1 MFTSCCGSCFGWE
14 TLVDDSLDTPERPQ
28 VRLDPL
34 NMGLDAVIVKN
45 GTRLCGTGGVIA
57 NAAIMQDKAYYE
69 VKLQSE
75 GAWGCGLASERCDLN
90 IVPLKEQSW
99 LIRSDS
105 KLYSNGSELEQVAE
119 LNEGDVIGVSYDH
132 VELQFYR
139 NGTAIGN
146 TITGIRGKV
155 YPVLFVDD
163 SAILDVEFVNFCH
176 RPPSGYGQIMFE
188 QSIL

>member
-1 MFTSCCGSCFGWE
+1 MFF
-14 TLVDDSLDTPERPQ
+14 
-28 VRLDPL
+28 
-34 NMGLDAVIVKN
+34 I
-45 GTRLCGTGGVIA
+45 
-57 NAAIMQDKAYYE
+57 

-75 GAWGCGLASERCDLN
+75 GVWGCGLASERCDLN
-90 IVPLKEQSW
+90 VVPLAENAW
-99 LIRSDS
+99 LLKSDS
-105 KLYSNGSELEQVAE
+105 KLYSNGVECEVVDE
-119 LNEGDVIGVSYDH
+119 IVEGDVIGVTYDH

-139 NGTAIGN
+139 NGAPLGS

-163 SAILDVEFVNFCH
+163 SAILDVEFVNFRH